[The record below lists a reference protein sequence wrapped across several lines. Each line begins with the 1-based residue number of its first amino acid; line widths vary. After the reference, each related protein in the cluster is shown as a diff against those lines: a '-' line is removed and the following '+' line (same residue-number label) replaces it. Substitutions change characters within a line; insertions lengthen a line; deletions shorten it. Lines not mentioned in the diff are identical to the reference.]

1 MSVALQP
8 TGGLISERIKLTN
21 CSATE
26 ILALGRPVLVFG
38 VEAVNTSDADLVITL
53 QVADGTTTWLKR
65 DVELHPGDCLAV
77 ETAFSLAQ
85 GESLQAISSSATGD
99 LDIEVTYQIPDAT
112 GRR

>member
-1 MSVALQP
+1 MSLALQAV
-8 TGGLISERIKLTN
+8 GGLISERIRISN
-21 CSATE
+21 DSATD

-38 VEAVNTSDADLVITL
+38 VEAVNTSGGEVTVTL
-53 QVADGTTTWLKR
+53 QVTDGTDTWLKR
-65 DVELHPGDCLAV
+65 DVPLDPGDCLAV

-85 GESLQAISSSATGD
+85 GERLQAVSSSATGD